1 MEKAATYVTPET
13 NGEPVIKKHRLM
25 NSGSSP
31 HINGLTPVR
40 QRLEQQRKKLL
51 ETESQGPQEI
61 SPTLQK
67 LRDTPGKFSEL
78 YLEKLLV
85 MVVIQVSS
93 CLCSK

>member
-1 MEKAATYVTPET
+1 MEKAAMYTPEI

-31 HINGLTPVR
+31 HRNGLTPVR

-67 LRDTPGKFSEL
+67 LRDTPGYYYRIRKTSIFVFAL
-78 YLEKLLV
+78 
-85 MVVIQVSS
+85 
-93 CLCSK
+93 

>member
-1 MEKAATYVTPET
+1 MEKAATYTPEI

-25 NSGSSP
+25 SSGSSP
-31 HINGLTPVR
+31 HRNGLTPVR

-67 LRDTPGKFSEL
+67 LRDTPGYNVPWK
-78 YLEKLLV
+78 
-85 MVVIQVSS
+85 M
-93 CLCSK
+93 